1 VDAAVAKPACRH
13 EGGFIAQV
21 FASSTFVVNL
31 RGIVFTTFA
40 EWMLA
45 KILSS
50 HLGIFLK

>member
-1 VDAAVAKPACRH
+1 VDAAVAEPASRH

-21 FASSTFVVNL
+21 FASSAFVVNL
-31 RGIVFTTFA
+31 CGVVFTTFA

-45 KILSS
+45 KILSA